1 MGLIEGVPVTLITAF
16 ISILGLPGA
25 VLILWY
31 VDNRR
36 YDRQEKKRDREVAA
50 LLAAHKEESARL
62 LDSQRSETAKLL
74 TAYKDDLAA
83 VLTAYKDDI
92 RQVTRFY
99 EDNVLLV
106 KNYQR
111 LADDLSGVITL
122 NTQVQTQLVESI
134 RHNMFCPVVREKGP
148 QAA

>member
-1 MGLIEGVPVTLITAF
+1 MIEGISMAFVTTVIT
-16 ISILGLPGA
+16 ILGLPGA
-25 VLILWY
+25 VLVLWY

-36 YDRQEKKRDREVAA
+36 YDRLEKKRDKEVAMM
-50 LLAAHKEESARL
+50 LASQKEE
-62 LDSQRSETAKLL
+62 TNKLL
-74 TAYKDDLAA
+74 REYKDDLA
-83 VLTAYKDDI
+83 T
-92 RQVTRFY
+92 VTRFY

-134 RHNMFCPVVREKGP
+134 KNNMFCPIVREKGP